1 MKTKSLILTSV
12 AALLAM
18 NATRPLARAGLFLFT
33 MLAAASQTAAAGNL
47 PTNGDFAQT
56 YQPVLSSNP
65 LPTGWSN
72 LSGNTDNAGVWNGE
86 LLFSTAGNH
95 VTTHR
100 YYVYQ
105 QFDAGTGG
113 TFDLTFDFLLGNA
126 YNGNAINGVKVA
138 IDNWYVPASQAAFSK
153 TYGSEGVNSA
163 WHRGQHV
170 ELQLSPG
177 LHTLY
182 LGTIGASQ
190 QNDHATVRFDNV
202 SLASA
207 VPPPP
212 LALAQSSPGAL
223 VVQWP
228 TNTTGFVLQQ
238 NSDLTSTNWETF
250 AGPTTIVDTNYQVT
264 ISSQTGSGFFRLA
277 KPQL

>member
-1 MKTKSLILTSV
+1 MKTKSLVI
-12 AALLAM
+12 AI
-18 NATRPLARAGLFLFT
+18 NATRQLARAGLLLFA
-33 MLAAASQTAAAGNL
+33 MLAGASQAEASVNL
-47 PTNGDFAQT
+47 LTNGDFAQT

-72 LSGNTDNAGVWNGE
+72 LGSTSDNAGVWNGE

-126 YNGNAINGVKVA
+126 YNGTAINGVKVA
-138 IDNWYVPASQAAFSK
+138 IDNWYVPASEAAFSK
-153 TYGSEGVNSA
+153 TYGSEGVASA
-163 WHRGQHV
+163 WHLGQHV

-190 QNDHATVRFDNV
+190 QNDQATVRFDNV

-207 VPPPP
+207 VPEPASALLLVASSAG
-212 LALAQSSPGAL
+212 LAVMRRRARG
-223 VVQWP
+223 
-228 TNTTGFVLQQ
+228 
-238 NSDLTSTNWETF
+238 
-250 AGPTTIVDTNYQVT
+250 
-264 ISSQTGSGFFRLA
+264 
-277 KPQL
+277 